1 MSPGDFGAYSTVVA
15 EWEWPFR
22 FWIEC
27 REVPSRLV
35 SRPGAFTM
43 PHADSMEAVMARPS
57 LPLEI
62 GAVLGAKLVLLTALF
77 FLFFSHPVAS
87 DAPLV
92 SARIV
97 GAPAR

>member
-1 MSPGDFGAYSTVVA
+1 MSPSDFGAYSTA
-15 EWEWPFR
+15 IDEWEWPFR
-22 FWIEC
+22 FRIES
-27 REVPSRLV
+27 RATPARLV
-35 SRPGAFTM
+35 SRSGAFTM
-43 PHADSMEAVMARPS
+43 PHADSMEAVMARSS

-77 FLFFSHPVAS
+77 LLFFSHPVAN